1 MFYKK
6 LQLRC
11 LSGSI
16 RRFHKTLLGF
26 AIKELASPKKALNI
40 YTSMLELTI
49 PRENLIDLKGVG
61 WAGKGVVTKRVR
73 WNI

>member
-1 MFYKK
+1 
-6 LQLRC
+6 
-11 LSGSI
+11 
-16 RRFHKTLLGF
+16 
-26 AIKELASPKKALNI
+26 
-40 YTSMLELTI
+40 MLELTI